1 MSSLRRQ
8 RYALAGLLALT
19 ALLATVLLFEVLGT
33 VFFAI
38 TVAYVLLPV
47 CRSLVAQGLGRRAA
61 SALATLLAFVFVLV
75 VVGPLLFVLYR
86 RRHTVIDLLQALP
99 DSVGVELFGFTHV
112 VDVAAYLDL
121 LRDAIGNIAVNVAQL
136 APVLALKLTL
146 FVFLVYALL
155 LKPEAVRVVA
165 FGLVPPVYHGVILA
179 LHRRVRETLYALYVL
194 QAATAVGTF
203 LTALVVFLVLGYNGA
218 VALAVIAGLLQFIP
232 IVGPSLLVAV
242 LAASDLLFG
251 DPTRAVAVVVLG
263 AVFVGFLPDAVIR
276 PRLARSTVGLP
287 ASVYFIGFTGGLLS
301 IGVVGLIAGPLVVAL
316 LVELVELL
324 SQDLP
329 VPEADSGRNDRG

>member
-1 MSSLRRQ
+1 MASLRQ
-8 RYALAGLLALT
+8 RRYVLAGLLALT
-19 ALLATVLLFEVLGT
+19 ALLAAVLLFEVLGT

-47 CRSLVAQGLGRRAA
+47 RRSLVARGLGRRIA
-61 SALATLLAFVFVLV
+61 SALATLLAFVFVLA

-86 RRHTVIDLLQALP
+86 RRYTVIDLLQAIPGSL
-99 DSVGVELFGFTHV
+99 DVELFGFTYT

-121 LRDAIGNIAVNVAQL
+121 LREAIGDLAVDVAQL

-146 FVFLVYALL
+146 FVFVVYALL
-155 LKPEAVRVVA
+155 LKPEAVRTGA
-165 FGLVPPVYHGVILA
+165 FGLVPPEYHDVVMA

-194 QAATAVGTF
+194 QVATSVGTF
-203 LTALVVFLVLGYNGA
+203 LTGLVVFLVLGYEGA
-218 VALAVIAGLLQFIP
+218 VALAVIGGILQFIP

-287 ASVYFIGFTGGLLS
+287 VSVYFIGFTGGVLS
-301 IGVVGLIAGPLVVAL
+301 VGVVGLIAGPLVVAL

-324 SQDLP
+324 SETP
-329 VPEADSGRNDRG
+329 SGAGGG